1 VSCGG
6 LKTGDA
12 GDDAEDDAGRVGDG
26 DGQIA
31 RRFEQSVNHPQ
42 RAVNRGAKRLD
53 GAGFMSGEILLN
65 LENIGCVHTDC
76 GNGGNYGQNTDLF
89 VVHKYSSCKW
99 CFRVIFLFMDV
110 CGVQNAM
117 GFFNLILHGF
127 LPDMASLFHLDIPRH
142 F

>member
-1 VSCGG
+1 MSYGG

-53 GAGFMSGEILLN
+53 GALCPARFS
-65 LENIGCVHTDC
+65 
-76 GNGGNYGQNTDLF
+76 
-89 VVHKYSSCKW
+89 
-99 CFRVIFLFMDV
+99 
-110 CGVQNAM
+110 
-117 GFFNLILHGF
+117 
-127 LPDMASLFHLDIPRH
+127 
-142 F
+142 

>member
-1 VSCGG
+1 MSCGG

-12 GDDAEDDAGRVGDG
+12 GDDAEDDAGCVGDG

-65 LENIGCVHTDC
+65 LENIGCVHT
-76 GNGGNYGQNTDLF
+76 NGGKGGDDGKDTDMFFVHGILQFVADFKNDLRCEWLF
-89 VVHKYSSCKW
+89 YKNHTAYATG
-99 CFRVIFLFMDV
+99 I
-110 CGVQNAM
+110 
-117 GFFNLILHGF
+117 IL
-127 LPDMASLFHLDIPRH
+127 
-142 F
+142 